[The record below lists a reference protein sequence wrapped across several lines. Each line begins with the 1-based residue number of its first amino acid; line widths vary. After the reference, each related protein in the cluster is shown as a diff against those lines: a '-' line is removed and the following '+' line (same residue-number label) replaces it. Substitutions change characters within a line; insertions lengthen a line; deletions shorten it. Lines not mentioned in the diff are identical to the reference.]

1 MKLISHIVFQI
12 FILLSVLCSQSD
24 YEEWLK
30 KDQQAFSEYKA
41 SVTAEY
47 EKYEQEDKE
56 AFEQFKREVKEK
68 WEEFKSPNKKV
79 YVEYDNNK
87 ESRTSIDFEEGTVT
101 VEVLVEE
108 DRSTEK
114 NIIDVVLATEKLQKA
129 VENIVKTDGEDDK
142 PLLQNQ
148 LESTKKEEVTPENI
162 SEISKE
168 LIKEKNITMETD
180 HEGTDGHKRK
190 KYMVVI
196 PLKANHL
203 SERAKRYEKM
213 VLKYSKQFDVEPH
226 IVFAIIETESAFNPK
241 AKSHIPAYGLMQ
253 LVPSSGAKDAY
264 LYIQANARDAY
275 SYINQEDKYLSKR
288 YLYKPEKNIELGCA
302 YLAKIRHVY
311 YMDIKD
317 DEKAYICAIPAY
329 NTGIGNVSKTLSGT
343 TKLKPAAKVANNMS
357 SKKLYGKLTRELQY
371 KEARDYLERV
381 WERKDKYK
389 I

>member
-12 FILLSVLCSQSD
+12 FILLGIIFSQSD
-24 YEEWLK
+24 YEKWLE
-30 KDQQAFSEYKA
+30 KDQQKFAEYEA
-41 SVTAEY
+41 SVTEEY
-47 EKYEQEDKE
+47 KKYALEDRQAFEKY
-56 AFEQFKREVKEK
+56 KREVEEK
-68 WEEFKSPNKKV
+68 WEEFKSPSTKE
-79 YVEYDNNK
+79 YVEYDENK
-87 ESRTSIDFEEGTVT
+87 ESRTSIDFEKGTVT
-101 VEVLVEE
+101 IEVLIEE

-114 NIIDVVLATEKLQKA
+114 DILDIVLATEKLQKA

-148 LESTKKEEVTPENI
+148 LESPKKEEVTPENI

-203 SERAKRYEKM
+203 SERAKRYEKI

-253 LVPSSGAKDAY
+253 LVPKSGARDAY
-264 LYIQANARDAY
+264 LYVY
-275 SYINQEDKYLSKR
+275 KKDKYLGKR
-288 YLYKPEKNIELGCA
+288 YLYTPENNIELGCA
-302 YLAKIRHVY
+302 YIAKIRYVY
-311 YMDIKD
+311 YKDIID
-317 DEKAYICAIPAY
+317 DEKAYLCAIPAY

-343 TKLKPAAKVANNMS
+343 TKLKPAAKAANNMS
-357 SKKLYGKLTRELQY
+357 SKKLYGKLTTELQY
-371 KEARDYLERV
+371 KEARDYLTRV